1 MHGYTLVPQCR
12 ICSRVDQDVR
22 DAIDADLISGELVQT
37 ILLKFKD
44 KFPSE
49 HPLTEASIANHKK
62 HLMEWLA
69 VSKLSAIRV
78 EAGKLSLV
86 PEVVDRRHEVDTFL
100 EKTSL
105 DVARG
110 IVNQDDILQSLI
122 IDSYRDIEKLNEEIS
137 SSSMTPKYMR
147 MMVLTKDTVKKNL
160 IDAIQRSQE
169 LRQKVGGDI
178 DKATA
183 VKDAI
188 KRVINCCVKSLRAIS
203 ATQEEA
209 DTFAAALKDFM
220 LKDPT
225 LAKYLDEL

>member
-1 MHGYTLVPQCR
+1 
-12 ICSRVDQDVR
+12 
-22 DAIDADLISGELVQT
+22 
-37 ILLKFKD
+37 
-44 KFPSE
+44 
-49 HPLTEASIANHKK
+49 
-62 HLMEWLA
+62 
-69 VSKLSAIRV
+69 
-78 EAGKLSLV
+78 
-86 PEVVDRRHEVDTFL
+86 
-100 EKTSL
+100 
-105 DVARG
+105 
-110 IVNQDDILQSLI
+110 
-122 IDSYRDIEKLNEEIS
+122 
-137 SSSMTPKYMR
+137 

-178 DKATA
+178 DKAMA